1 MTSGS
6 SSFKDVNAIVNTVF
20 NAEVTLV
27 APQIVGTYANVLA
40 DVNTTTTA

>member
-6 SSFKDVNAIVNTVF
+6 STFKDVNGIVNTVF